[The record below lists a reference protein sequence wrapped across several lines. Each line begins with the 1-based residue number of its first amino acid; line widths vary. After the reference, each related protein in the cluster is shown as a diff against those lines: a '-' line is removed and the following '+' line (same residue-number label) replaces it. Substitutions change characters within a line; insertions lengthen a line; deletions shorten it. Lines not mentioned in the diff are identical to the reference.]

1 VNAARKGF
9 DLPYEWLIGT
19 RYLRSAHR
27 SGFVSFVAFMSV
39 IGLAL
44 GVAVLVVVLSVLN
57 GFERELRSRMLAVT
71 AHASITGRDGELR
84 GWRQAQA
91 QAIGQPNVVA
101 AAPYVESRGL
111 LANGE
116 RVAGAL
122 VRGILPEEEV
132 KAVGLSSRMR
142 QGSLSELTGRGFRIV
157 LGAALARE
165 LGVQP
170 GDKVVLMAPEGS
182 ATPAGFAPRM
192 RRFTVSGIFD
202 SGMYEFDRGLAL
214 IHLEDAARLYRL
226 GDRVSGLRL
235 ALEDPFLVKLT
246 VRGVSRAIGQD
257 GRGHVVRDWTMDH
270 ENFFRSIELT
280 KSMMFFILLILVV
293 VAAINLVATLVMIVK
308 EKQTDIAI
316 LRTIGAA
323 PPNVLRMFLV
333 QGAII
338 GLVGTAA
345 GALLGWVLALHV
357 TGVVQAI
364 ERVFGI
370 QFLDASVYLMSD
382 LPSEV
387 RLGDVLRVS
396 AVSLA
401 LAAAATIYPAWRAAR
416 TLPAEALRHE

>member
-1 VNAARKGF
+1 MAMN
-9 DLPYEWLIGT
+9 LPYEWLIGT

-27 SGFVSFVAFMSV
+27 SGFVSFVASMSV

-44 GVAVLVVVLSVLN
+44 GVAVLIVVLSVLN

-71 AHASITGRDGELR
+71 SHATITGVDGHIA
-84 GWRQAQA
+84 GWREAQRDA
-91 QAIGQPNVVA
+91 ALDPQVVA
-101 AAPYVESRGL
+101 VVPFVEARGL

-116 RVAGAL
+116 RVAGVM

-132 KAVGLSSRMR
+132 KAVGLGARMR
-142 QGSLSELTGRGFRIV
+142 DGTLESLQAGKFQIV
-157 LGAALARE
+157 LGSALAAE
-165 LGVQP
+165 LAVKP

-192 RRFTVSGIFD
+192 RRFTVSGVFD

-214 IHLEDAARLYRL
+214 THMKDAATLYRL
-226 GDRVSGLRL
+226 GEDVTGLRL
-235 ALEDPFLVKLT
+235 ALRDPFLAPLVVRT
-246 VRGVSRAIGQD
+246 VARAIDYD
-257 GRGHVVRDWTMDH
+257 GKGYFVSDWTREH
-270 ENFFRSIELT
+270 VNFFRSVELT

-323 PPNVLRMFLV
+323 PGNVLKMFLV

-338 GLVGTAA
+338 GLVGTLA
-345 GALLGWVLALHV
+345 GVLLGWVLALNV
-357 TGVVQAI
+357 TEAI
-364 ERVFGI
+364 RGIESVFGI
-370 QFLDASVYLMSD
+370 KFLDASVYLMSD

-387 RLGDVLRVS
+387 RAGDVLRVS
-396 AVSLA
+396 LVA
-401 LAAAATIYPAWRAAR
+401 LTLSALATIYPAWRASR

>member
-1 VNAARKGF
+1 MNQ
-9 DLPYEWLIGT
+9 PYEWLIGT

-44 GVAVLVVVLSVLN
+44 GVAVLIVVLSVLN

-71 AHASITGRDGELR
+71 SHATITGIDGQIRE
-84 GWRQAQA
+84 WRKAQSDA
-91 QAIGQPNVVA
+91 AREPNVTAVV
-101 AAPYVESRGL
+101 PFVESRGL

-116 RVAGAL
+116 RVAGAM

-132 KAVGLSSRMR
+132 KAVGLSSRMKE
-142 QGSLSELTGRGFRIV
+142 GALADLTAGGFRII
-157 LGAALARE
+157 LGSALADE
-165 LGVQP
+165 LDVKVGQ
-170 GDKVVLMAPEGS
+170 KVVVMAPEGS

-192 RRFTVSGIFD
+192 KRFTVVGIFE

-214 IHLEDAARLYRL
+214 THMADAALLYRL
-226 GDRVSGLRL
+226 GDRVTGLRL
-235 ALEDPFLVKLT
+235 ALEDPFIAPLT
-246 VRGVSRAIGQD
+246 VRSVARAIDYSGA
-257 GRGHVVRDWTMDH
+257 GYYVNDWTRDH

-323 PPNVLRMFLV
+323 PQNVLRMFLV

-338 GLVGTAA
+338 GLVGTVA
-345 GALLGWVLALHV
+345 GALLGWLLALNV
-357 TGVVQAI
+357 TRVVHAI
-364 ERVFGI
+364 ESAFGI

-387 RLGDVLRVS
+387 RIGDVLQV
-396 AVSLA
+396 AGVALV
-401 LAAAATIYPAWRAAR
+401 LAALATIYPAWRASR

>member
-1 VNAARKGF
+1 MNQ
-9 DLPYEWLIGT
+9 PYEWLIGT

-44 GVAVLVVVLSVLN
+44 GVAVLIVVLSVLN

-71 AHASITGRDGELR
+71 SHATITGIDGQIRD
-84 GWRQAQA
+84 WRKAQSDSA
-91 QAIGQPNVVA
+91 REPNVA
-101 AAPYVESRGL
+101 AVVPFVESRGL

-116 RVAGAL
+116 RVAGAM

-132 KAVGLSSRMR
+132 KAIGLSSRMR
-142 QGSLSELTGRGFRIV
+142 EGALADLTAGGFRII
-157 LGAALARE
+157 LGSALAGE
-165 LGVQP
+165 LDVKVGQ
-170 GDKVVLMAPEGS
+170 KVVVMAPEGS

-192 RRFTVSGIFD
+192 KRFTVVGIFE

-214 IHLEDAARLYRL
+214 THMADAALLYRL
-226 GDRVSGLRL
+226 GDRVTGLRL
-235 ALEDPFLVKLT
+235 ALEDPFIAPLT
-246 VRGVSRAIGQD
+246 VRSVARAIDYSGA
-257 GRGHVVRDWTMDH
+257 GYFVNDWTRDH

-323 PPNVLRMFLV
+323 PQNVLRMFLV

-338 GLVGTAA
+338 GLVGTVA
-345 GALLGWVLALHV
+345 GALLGWALALNV
-357 TGVVQAI
+357 TRVVHAI
-364 ERVFGI
+364 ESAFGI

-387 RLGDVLRVS
+387 RIGDVLQV
-396 AVSLA
+396 AGVALV
-401 LAAAATIYPAWRAAR
+401 LAALATIYPAWRASR